1 LEDPDLINLD
11 KNMKQL
17 EREFGKNT
25 QELADLYSRVSGRFD
40 IMREYLEGKPSVA
53 EWNYLEDLALTK
65 PEDSPEFQVLLSTKG
80 MEEIRSRRQ
89 FLQVTPIMND

>member
-1 LEDPDLINLD
+1 MEDPDLINLD

-17 EREFGKNT
+17 EREFGKKT

>member
-1 LEDPDLINLD
+1 MEDPDLINLD
-11 KNMKQL
+11 KNMRQL

>member
-1 LEDPDLINLD
+1 
-11 KNMKQL
+11 MKQL